1 MMIRRFFSQALLYH
15 KGRTAAFHPLEFL
28 CFDAGYPLVTL
39 VFYCLLAS
47 YTFHTTDLTH
57 WVVGNAFLMCTNTCV
72 FQLGGIFSSERY
84 FGRLRSIVAAPCGK
98 LSLVL
103 ASGVFPTLLASLSVL
118 GGFVVG
124 GLVFGVDF
132 SGLNLGLAAVTI
144 LCAMAAATGFGLFL
158 AVLGL
163 LTDSMHL
170 VLNVVSYLLMIFT
183 GAQFPV
189 SQLPPAGQLLAQLL
203 PLTRSI
209 QAMNLLFTP
218 HSSAL
223 APLLVGELCVAAVY
237 VLLAWAIFRM
247 AETVC
252 RKNGT
257 LDLF

>member
-1 MMIRRFFSQALLYH
+1 MIRRFFSQAFLYH
-15 KGRTAAFHPLEFL
+15 KGRTAAFHPVEFL

-98 LSLVL
+98 LPLVL
-103 ASGVFPTLLASLSVL
+103 ASGVFPILFASLSVL
-118 GGFVVG
+118 GGFVLG
-124 GLVFGVDF
+124 GVAFGVDF
-132 SGLNLGLAAVTI
+132 SNLHPGLAVVTI
-144 LCAMAAATGFGLFL
+144 LCAMTAATGFGLFL
-158 AVLGL
+158 AALGL

-183 GAQFPV
+183 GAEFPV
-189 SQLPPAGQLLAQLL
+189 DQLPLAGQLVAQLL

-209 QAMNLLFTP
+209 QAMNLTFDAQYR
-218 HSSAL
+218 AL
-223 APLLVGELCVAAVY
+223 VPLLAGEMLLAAVY
-237 VLLAWAIFRM
+237 VWLAWAIFRI
-247 AETVC
+247 AETMC
-252 RKNGT
+252 RKHGT
-257 LDLF
+257 FDLF